1 MNKRLQQFLTVENI
15 TQSQFAERI
24 GVAKASVSHILAGRN
39 RPGFDFIESMA
50 NYYPSLN
57 LEWLITGKG
66 KMFKGQEPQPPAQ
79 EIISQ
84 PSDNAKSPA
93 RKEDNGQLFDS
104 HEPNL
109 FSEAAEE
116 IDNKRQTTSDSPS
129 APKPEQPRIKK
140 ILIFYDNGTFK
151 EIE

>member
-15 TQSQFAERI
+15 TQSQFADRI

-50 NYYPSLN
+50 SCYPNLN

-66 KMFKGQEPQPPAQ
+66 KMYKGQESIASSP
-79 EIISQ
+79 EISQ
-84 PSDNAKSPA
+84 PADKAKSPVREEA
-93 RKEDNGQLFDS
+93 DGQLSDS

-109 FSEAAEE
+109 FSEVTEE
-116 IDNKRQTTSDSPS
+116 TDNKQVTPSVSPS
-129 APKPEQPRIKK
+129 VAKPEPPRIKK

>member
-15 TQSQFAERI
+15 TQSQFADRI

-50 NYYPSLN
+50 NCYPSLN

-66 KMFKGQEPQPPAQ
+66 KMFKGQERQAASQ
-79 EIISQ
+79 EISQ
-84 PSDNAKSPA
+84 PADKAQSHLQ
-93 RKEDNGQLFDS
+93 EEGEGQLFDS
-104 HEPNL
+104 HEPDL
-109 FSEAAEE
+109 FSEGVEVT
-116 IDNKRQTTSDSPS
+116 DTKPQTATVSPS

>member
-15 TQSQFAERI
+15 TQSQFADRI

-50 NYYPSLN
+50 NCYPNLN

-66 KMFKGQEPQPPAQ
+66 KMFKGQNAIAPPP
-79 EIISQ
+79 EVSK
-84 PSDNAKSPA
+84 PSDNAISHA
-93 RKEDNGQLFDS
+93 QIEDGGQLFDS

-109 FSEAAEE
+109 FSESTEE
-116 IDNKRQTTSDSPS
+116 ADTKQQTTSVSPS
-129 APKPEQPRIKK
+129 VSKPEQPRIKK
-140 ILIFYDNGTFK
+140 ILIFYENGTFK

>member
-50 NYYPSLN
+50 NCYPSLN

-66 KMFKGQEPQPPAQ
+66 KMFKGQESQPPAQ
-79 EIISQ
+79 ETSQ
-84 PSDNAKSPA
+84 PAEKAKSPVH
-93 RKEDNGQLFDS
+93 EEGEGQLFDS
-104 HEPNL
+104 HELNL
-109 FSEAAEE
+109 FSEAAEDV
-116 IDNKRQTTSDSPS
+116 DNKRQTTSDSPS
-129 APKPEQPRIKK
+129 APKPEKPRIKK

>member
-50 NYYPSLN
+50 NCYPNLN

-66 KMFKGQEPQPPAQ
+66 KMFKGQESQPPVQ
-79 EIISQ
+79 EISQ

-93 RKEDNGQLFDS
+93 RMEAGGQLFDS

-109 FSEAAEE
+109 FSESTEE
-116 IDNKRQTTSDSPS
+116 ADTKPQTASVSPS

>member
-50 NYYPSLN
+50 NCYPSLN

-66 KMFKGQEPQPPAQ
+66 KMFKGQEKQSPSP
-79 EIISQ
+79 EISQ
-84 PSDNAKSPA
+84 PAEKAKSPLQ
-93 RKEDNGQLFDS
+93 EEGEGQLFDS
-104 HEPNL
+104 HEPDL
-109 FSEAAEE
+109 FSEGVEVT
-116 IDNKRQTTSDSPS
+116 DTKPQTATISPS

>member
-15 TQSQFAERI
+15 TQSQFADRI

-50 NYYPSLN
+50 NCYPSLN

-66 KMFKGQEPQPPAQ
+66 KMFKGQESLPPAQ

-93 RKEDNGQLFDS
+93 EKEDDGQLFDS
-104 HEPNL
+104 HEPDL
-109 FSEAAEE
+109 FSEGVEVT
-116 IDNKRQTTSDSPS
+116 DTKPQTATVSPS

>member
-15 TQSQFAERI
+15 TQSQFADRI

-50 NYYPSLN
+50 NCYPNLN
-57 LEWLITGKG
+57 LEWLIAGKG
-66 KMFKGQEPQPPAQ
+66 KMFKGQEPLPPAQ
-79 EIISQ
+79 EITQ

-93 RKEDNGQLFDS
+93 QMEAGGQLFDS

-109 FSEAAEE
+109 FSESTEDAD
-116 IDNKRQTTSDSPS
+116 IKPQTATVSPS

>member
-50 NYYPSLN
+50 NCYPSLN

-66 KMFKGQEPQPPAQ
+66 KMFKGQESQPPVQ
-79 EIISQ
+79 EISQ
-84 PSDNAKSPA
+84 PAEKAKSSVH
-93 RKEDNGQLFDS
+93 EEGEGQLFDS

-109 FSEAAEE
+109 FSEAAEDV
-116 IDNKRQTTSDSPS
+116 DNKRQTTSDSPS
-129 APKPEQPRIKK
+129 IPKPEQPRIKK